1 MSEHSSNGMLAE
13 NPLELEMV
21 FSEGVFIADGDV
33 KLNDGAKP
41 EEGKETETVERE
53 AKNQM
58 VPVSEPKIEPETPVQ
73 EAVNVPEENAIKK
86 ELNAIP
92 VKEAAV
98 EIVSENTEK
107 PAVIAL
113 SKPVRV
119 LINFQNGLFNGED
132 QTRELV
138 KKFFSIITK
147 NGKVLDENFY
157 EIVDVRGSANPP
169 KNILLKGALKMI
181 VFGTVNNE
189 VCEGLRQY
197 EVRMVEGIAVAQF
210 PALSEVMA
218 DSESKQKFALALKKY
233 FGQ

>member
-21 FSEGVFIADGDV
+21 FSEGVFIADGDM
-33 KLNDGAKP
+33 KLNDGLKP
-41 EEGKETETVERE
+41 DEGKETETEERE
-53 AKNQM
+53 TKDEM
-58 VPVSEPKIEPETPVQ
+58 VPVSEPALETETPVQ
-73 EAVNVPEENAIKK
+73 EAVKVLEENAIKK

-92 VKEAAV
+92 VEEAAV

-107 PAVIAL
+107 PAVVAL

-181 VFGTVNNE
+181 VFGTVNNV

>member
-1 MSEHSSNGMLAE
+1 MREHSSNGMLAE

-33 KLNDGAKP
+33 KLNDGSKP
-41 EEGKETETVERE
+41 EEGKETETEERE
-53 AKNQM
+53 SKDEM

-92 VKEAAV
+92 FKEAAV
-98 EIVSENTEK
+98 EIVAENTEK
-107 PAVIAL
+107 PAIVAL

-181 VFGTVNNE
+181 VFGTVDNE

>member
-21 FSEGVFIADGDV
+21 FSEGVYIADGDV
-33 KLNDGAKP
+33 KLNDGSKP

-92 VKEAAV
+92 VKEEAV

-107 PAVIAL
+107 PAVVAL

-189 VCEGLRQY
+189 VSEGLRQY

-210 PALSEVMA
+210 PSLNELMES
-218 DSESKQKFALALKKY
+218 SESKQKFALALKKY